1 MLSYILDNQS
11 FIALVQH
18 HTINMWSITEILC
31 NTYYNIILKF
41 VFEQKMMNLSALIVF
56 NNLLSN
62 TILSSTCRLLIYI
75 SQRYFH
81 IVCC

>member
-1 MLSYILDNQS
+1 MLSYIIDNQS

-18 HTINMWSITEILC
+18 HTINMWS
-31 NTYYNIILKF
+31 NNNYYNIILKF
-41 VFEQKMMNLSALIVF
+41 VFEQKMMNLSVLIVF

-62 TILSSTCRLLIYI
+62 TILSSTCRLLTHI

-81 IVCC
+81 TVCC